1 METMYKK
8 TSMWE
13 SLSHPSIPQP
23 LKKGKY
29 HIDQE
34 IYKQIK

>member
-1 METMYKK
+1 MRIMYKE

-29 HIDQE
+29 HINQE
-34 IYKQIK
+34 IHKQIK